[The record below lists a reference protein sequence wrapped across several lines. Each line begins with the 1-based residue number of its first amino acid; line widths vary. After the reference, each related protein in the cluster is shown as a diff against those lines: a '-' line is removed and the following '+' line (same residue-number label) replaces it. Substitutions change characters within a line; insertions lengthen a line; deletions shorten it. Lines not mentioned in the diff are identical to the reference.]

1 MVLHPDAKAFVAR
14 ILSDPTDDVMRAV
27 FADWLQEQGGTGNEN
42 WARYIRLRSEAA
54 KAFGTDRDLLREEAD
69 NLAPHLKARLTIPA
83 GKFAPHFVT
92 FLDLLPADRYIVTL
106 GDYTFPVEPNAT
118 LGETNA
124 RAARSLVLTERD
136 GVFALV
142 TDNPLPGLGRVIGQ
156 RLNGRTVLIPA
167 YTTDITE
174 ALTRTFPPA
183 PPPPPTAE
191 MTVALNRKL
200 ARTTAERLVADAR
213 HEHASRIEVV
223 AQPSGFDVRFLID
236 GRPRRKDGLDTA
248 MGELVVK
255 EFFAADLFTRLH
267 VRARPRNTS
276 FGAGAEVDV

>member
-69 NLAPHLKARLTIPA
+69 DLAPHIKARLTIPA
-83 GKFAPHFVT
+83 GKFAPHFVQ

-106 GDYTFPVEPNAT
+106 DEFTFPHEPNAT

-156 RLNGRTVLIPA
+156 RLSGRTVLIPA
-167 YTTDITE
+167 FTTEITE
-174 ALTRTFPPA
+174 ALNRTFPAP

-191 MTVALNRKL
+191 QTAALNRKL
-200 ARTTAERLVADAR
+200 ARTTVERLVADAR
-213 HEHASRIEVV
+213 HEHATRIEVV

-236 GRPRRKDGLDTA
+236 GRPRRKDGLDTV

-255 EFFAADLFTRLH
+255 EFFAADVFTRLH